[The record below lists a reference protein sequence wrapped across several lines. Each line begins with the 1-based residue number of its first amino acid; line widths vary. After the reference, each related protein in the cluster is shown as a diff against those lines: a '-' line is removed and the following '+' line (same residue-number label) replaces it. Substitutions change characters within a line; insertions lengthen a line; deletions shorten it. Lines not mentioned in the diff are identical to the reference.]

1 MPNYA
6 YELRSAD
13 LAPILYNQLSQRM
26 NSKHLTVPAYAIA
39 FLLILFPLLDTALS
53 VLPPRFGEVAW
64 RFGATGLFSRALMTP
79 LLGLLLAFAVALLRE
94 QRKMQ
99 RAVAI
104 VSALVAVVV
113 IGAMGMFVLDAVQMR
128 SQVRPQAKTA
138 FDIASLVALGKF
150 MLGLL
155 ILVAFT
161 ISGWKASRREA
172 AARVRTKEK
181 IEVPAGVLISQ
192 R

>member
-1 MPNYA
+1 
-6 YELRSAD
+6 
-13 LAPILYNQLSQRM
+13 M

-53 VLPPRFGEVAW
+53 VFPPRFGEVAW
-64 RFGATGLFSRALMTP
+64 RFGATGIFSRTLMTP

-99 RAVAI
+99 RAIAI
-104 VSALVAVVV
+104 VSALAAVVV

-128 SQVRPQAKTA
+128 VQVRPQAKTA
-138 FDIASLVALGKF
+138 FDVASLVALGRF
-150 MLGLL
+150 TLGLL
-155 ILVAFT
+155 ILVAFA
-161 ISGWKASRREA
+161 ISGWQASQRDA
-172 AARVRTKEK
+172 TARVRSKEK
-181 IEVPAGVLISQ
+181 TDVTTGVLIGQ

>member
-1 MPNYA
+1 MT
-6 YELRSAD
+6 
-13 LAPILYNQLSQRM
+13 
-26 NSKHLTVPAYAIA
+26 NSKHLTIPAYAIA
-39 FLLILFPLLDTALS
+39 CLLILFPLLDTALS
-53 VLPPRFGEVAW
+53 VFPPRFGEVAW

-79 LLGLLLAFAVALLRE
+79 LLGLLLAFAVALIRD

-99 RAVAI
+99 RAVAV
-104 VSALVAVVV
+104 VSAVVAVVI
-113 IGAMGMFVLDAVQMR
+113 IGAVGLFVLDAVQMR

-150 MLGLL
+150 VLGLM

-161 ISGWKASRREA
+161 ISGWKASRRDA
-172 AARVRTKEK
+172 TARVRVKDKVEA
-181 IEVPAGVLISQ
+181 PAGVLIGQ